1 MLIIKH
7 DANISINTYIILI
20 IYLLFST
27 YFHINLYTLVNK
39 DLKNIIGDI
48 KFNDGLTQTEIAQ
61 KIGVSST
68 YLSDM
73 VNERVP
79 ITSSILGKI
88 YELFPYTK
96 KLPDD
101 EIEEI
106 KAKFEEMK
114 KRVEE
119 LEYTIELQKRLLD
132 QK

>member
-1 MLIIKH
+1 
-7 DANISINTYIILI
+7 
-20 IYLLFST
+20 
-27 YFHINLYTLVNK
+27 VNK